1 MALSF
6 GSVIF
11 ILYLCLNN
19 LKQYIMKKFDYLI
32 LSEENEWLSTGN
44 QETEEQLNSEI
55 ERLKSEDE
63 ERELIV
69 YKAEIMESYS
79 C

>member
-1 MALSF
+1 
-6 GSVIF
+6 
-11 ILYLCLNN
+11 
-19 LKQYIMKKFDYLI
+19 MKKFDYLI
-32 LSEENEWLSTGN
+32 LSEENEWLSTGT